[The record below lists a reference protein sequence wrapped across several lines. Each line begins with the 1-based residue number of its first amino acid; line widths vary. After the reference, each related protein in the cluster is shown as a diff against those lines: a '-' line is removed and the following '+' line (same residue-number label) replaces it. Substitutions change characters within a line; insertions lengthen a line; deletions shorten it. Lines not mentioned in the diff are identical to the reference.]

1 MSTVKSIQWF
11 PGHMAKTRRL
21 MKESLPQVD
30 LVVEIIDA
38 RIPLSSSNPE
48 LSAIIGDKPRIVLL
62 NKADSADEATT
73 ERWCAYFK
81 RKGILALPTDCK
93 GGRGLS
99 RFQSTVSEALCELI
113 EKRNKKGMVGFPLRL
128 MIVGIPNVGKSSLI
142 NRLAGGRRA
151 KVEDRP
157 GVTRGR
163 QWISLP
169 SGMELLD
176 MPGVLW
182 PKFQDQ
188 TVGEHLAFTGSV
200 KDEVL
205 DLEELAMRLCEELA
219 ERAPAAFSARYKLAQ
234 EDILGSSGADI
245 LEKIARKRGMLLP
258 GGEINLSRASAVLLD
273 EFRAGAIGRISLE
286 APREA

>member
-1 MSTVKSIQWF
+1 MGANPTIQWF

-21 MKESLPQVD
+21 MKESLRLVD
-30 LVVEIIDA
+30 LVVEVLDA
-38 RIPLSSSNPE
+38 RIPYASANPE
-48 LSAIIGDKPRIVLL
+48 LHTIIGDKPRLVLL
-62 NKADSADEATT
+62 NKADSACDAVTD
-73 ERWCAYFK
+73 RWCAYFQK
-81 RKGILALPTDCK
+81 KGIRAIAADCK
-93 GGRGLS
+93 NGRGLS
-99 RFQSTVSEALCELI
+99 QFNAVVNEALRELL
-113 EKRNKKGMVGFPLRL
+113 ERRKKKGMVGASVRL

-163 QWISLP
+163 QWVTLQ

-188 TVGEHLAFTGSV
+188 TVAENLAFTGSV
-200 KDEVL
+200 KDDVL
-205 DLEELAMRLCEELA
+205 DTEELAMRLCEVLY
-219 ERAPAAFSARYKLAQ
+219 EREPEALCGRYKLDKS
-234 EDILGSSGADI
+234 EIEGSDGYDMLGA
-245 LEKIARKRGMLLP
+245 IAKKRGMLLP
-258 GGEINLSRASAVLLD
+258 GGNVNRERAAAILLD
-273 EFRAGAIGRISLE
+273 EFRAGMIGKISLE